1 MTKYLLCTWEGGG
14 VIPPEL
20 GLAKRLIARGH
31 QVRVLACPAVEE
43 AARAA
48 GCEFSPWVTAPKK
61 HSLAPEEDLMRDWE
75 FKNIFKLFAH
85 ILDVFVCGPAG
96 KFAADTLAVLKE
108 HPADVV
114 LTDFIMLGAQI
125 AAEKAGLP
133 CAVLQPNINMRP
145 VAGVP
150 ALGPGLMP
158 AKGPF
163 GRLRDRVMTG
173 MGNRLWRKGLPAF
186 NAARAEL
193 GLGALRDIWE
203 QYDRATRVFVMTSK
217 ELDFLPPSGVAGLP
231 PNMTYMGAVLDDP
244 MWAGDA
250 WSPPWP
256 AENQDPIVLV
266 GLSSTYQEQQA
277 AMGRVVEALSGMK
290 VRALVTLG
298 PALASVGTEVK
309 VTSPNVVVVKTAPH
323 GLVLPHC
330 AAVITHCGHGTTIR
344 SLAAGVPL
352 VCMPMGRDQND
363 TAARVVAR
371 GAGVRIK
378 PTAGPAAIRKAL
390 ETVLGDVRYAER
402 ARALRDAIAREQ
414 REIDQVALLE
424 ALAGP
429 SRQVAVDRAS

>member
-1 MTKYLLCTWEGGG
+1 MTRFLLCTWEGGG

-43 AARAA
+43 AAKAA

-61 HSLAPEEDLMRDWE
+61 HSLSPDEDVLRDWE
-75 FKNIFKLFAH
+75 FKSLFKLFEHA
-85 ILDVFVCGPAG
+85 LDVFVCGPAG
-96 KFAADTLAVLKE
+96 KFAADTLEVLRQ
-108 HPADVV
+108 HPADIV
-114 LTDFIMLGAQI
+114 LTDFIMLGAQV

-133 CAVLQPNINMRP
+133 CAVLEPNINMRP

-150 ALGPGLMP
+150 AFGPGLMP

-163 GRLRDRVMTG
+163 GRLRDRIITAVA
-173 MGNRLWRKGLPAF
+173 NRMWKKGLPAF
-186 NAARAEL
+186 NRAREEL
-193 GLGALRDIWE
+193 GLAPIGDIWE
-203 QYDRATRVFVMTSK
+203 MYDRAARVFVMTSPT
-217 ELDFLPPSGVAGLP
+217 LDFLPPKGLAGLP
-231 PNMTYMGAVLDDP
+231 ANMQYVGAVLDDP
-244 MWAGDA
+244 VWAGQS
-250 WSPPWP
+250 WTPPWP
-256 AENQDPIVLV
+256 SENADPMVLV
-266 GLSSTYQEQQA
+266 GLSSTYQDQQA
-277 AMGRVVEALSGMK
+277 AIGRVVEAVSGMK

-298 PALASVGTEVK
+298 PALASVGAEVK
-309 VTSPNVVVVKTAPH
+309 SPSPNVVVVPTAPH

-330 AAVITHCGHGTTIR
+330 AAAITHCGHGTTIR

-378 PTAGPAAIRKAL
+378 PTASPAAIRKAL
-390 ETVLGDVRYAER
+390 TQVLGDGRYA
-402 ARALRDAIAREQ
+402 AGAKALREAIAREQ

-424 ALAGP
+424 ALAPPKG
-429 SRQVAVDRAS
+429 QVAVDRAS

>member
-1 MTKYLLCTWEGGG
+1 MTKFLLCTWEGGG

-43 AARAA
+43 AATAA

-61 HSLAPEEDLMRDWE
+61 HSLSPDEDLLRDWE
-75 FKNIFKLFAH
+75 FKNIFALFEHA
-85 ILDVFVCGPAG
+85 LNVLVCGPAG
-96 KFAADTLAVLKE
+96 KFAADTLAVLKH

-114 LTDFIMLGAQI
+114 LTDFIMLGSQI

-133 CAVLQPNINMRP
+133 YAVLEPNINMRP

-150 ALGPGLMP
+150 AFGPGLMP
-158 AKGPF
+158 AKGPL
-163 GRLRDRVMTG
+163 GRLRDRIMNGLGTR
-173 MGNRLWRKGLPAF
+173 MWKKGLPAF

-193 GLGALRDIWE
+193 GLAPVGDIWE
-203 QYDRATRVFVMTSK
+203 QYDRATRVFVMTSPAF
-217 ELDFLPPSGVAGLP
+217 DFVPPEGLAGLP
-231 PNMTYMGAVLDDP
+231 PNMTYVGAVLDDP
-244 MWAGDA
+244 VWAGQSWA
-250 WSPPWP
+250 PPWP

-266 GLSSTYQEQQA
+266 GLSSTYQEQQDA
-277 AMGRVVEALSGMK
+277 IGRVVEAVAGMK

-298 PALASVGTEVK
+298 PALASVGTDVK
-309 VTSPNVVVVKTAPH
+309 TPSPNVVVVPTAPH

-330 AAVITHCGHGTTIR
+330 AAAITHCGHGTTIR
-344 SLAAGVPL
+344 ALAAGVPL

-378 PTAGPAAIRKAL
+378 PTASPAAIRKAL
-390 ETVLGDVRYAER
+390 ETVLGDRRYAEG
-402 ARALRDAIAREQ
+402 AKALRGAIAREQ

-424 ALAGP
+424 TLAP
-429 SRQVAVDRAS
+429 PDRQVAVDRAS